1 MALNLEALSPKD
13 LQALIADAQSQMH
26 TARANQ
32 IQEVR
37 KKIDALLH
45 NNGLTLADAYPTRGG
60 AKAGK
65 KFAVAPKY
73 QNPSNHEQTW
83 SGRGKRPFWFVEAL
97 KRRGVTAD
105 SLLIA
110 GASKAAAPAKTAA
123 KKATKKVVKKAVGKV
138 ARKAAKKS
146 SAKTAAKK
154 AAKR

>member
-37 KKIDALLH
+37 RKIDALLH
-45 NNGLTLADAYPTRGG
+45 NNGVDLADVYPTRGS
-60 AKAGK
+60 KTGK
-65 KFAVAPKY
+65 KAAVAPKY
-73 QNPSNHEQTW
+73 QNPANHAQTW

-110 GASKAAAPAKTAA
+110 AAPKAAAPAKVAA
-123 KKATKKVVKKAVGKV
+123 KKVVKKAAKKTTG
-138 ARKAAKKS
+138 KAATKKI
-146 SAKTAAKK
+146 
-154 AAKR
+154 AKR

>member
-37 KKIDALLH
+37 RKIDALLH
-45 NNGLTLADAYPTRGG
+45 NNGLNLADIYPTRGS
-60 AKAGK
+60 KAGK
-65 KFAVAPKY
+65 KAAVAPKY
-73 QNPSNHEQTW
+73 QNPSNQAQTW

-110 GASKAAAPAKTAA
+110 AAPKAAAPAKAAA
-123 KKATKKVVKKAVGKV
+123 KKATKKVVKKA
-138 ARKAAKKS
+138 
-146 SAKTAAKK
+146 AKK
-154 AAKR
+154 AAGKTATRKIAKR

>member
-37 KKIDALLH
+37 RKIDALLH
-45 NNGLTLADAYPTRGG
+45 NNGLNLADIYPTRGG
-60 AKAGK
+60 KAGK
-65 KFAVAPKY
+65 KAAVAPKY
-73 QNPSNHEQTW
+73 QNPSNQAQTW

-110 GASKAAAPAKTAA
+110 GAPKAAAPAKAAA
-123 KKATKKVVKKAVGKV
+123 KKATKKVVKKV
-138 ARKAAKKS
+138 
-146 SAKTAAKK
+146 AKK
-154 AAKR
+154 AAGKAATKKIAKR

>member
-37 KKIDALLH
+37 RKIDALLH
-45 NNGLTLADAYPTRGG
+45 NNGLNLADIYPTRGG
-60 AKAGK
+60 KAGK
-65 KFAVAPKY
+65 KAAVAPKY
-73 QNPSNHEQTW
+73 QNPSNHAQTW

-110 GASKAAAPAKTAA
+110 AAPKAAAPAKAAA
-123 KKATKKVVKKAVGKV
+123 KKATKKV
-138 ARKAAKKS
+138 ARKA
-146 SAKTAAKK
+146 TKK
-154 AAKR
+154 AGKAATRKIAKR

>member
-37 KKIDALLH
+37 RKIDALLH
-45 NNGLTLADAYPTRGG
+45 NNGLDLVDVYPTRGG
-60 AKAGK
+60 KAGK
-65 KFAVAPKY
+65 PGKKAAVAPKY
-73 QNPSNHEQTW
+73 QNPSNHTQTW

-110 GASKAAAPAKTAA
+110 AAPKGAAPAKAAA
-123 KKATKKVVKKAVGKV
+123 KKATKKVVKKA
-138 ARKAAKKS
+138 
-146 SAKTAAKK
+146 AKK
-154 AAKR
+154 AAGKAATRKTAKR

>member
-1 MALNLEALSPKD
+1 MRSRRCIQP
-13 LQALIADAQSQMH
+13 
-26 TARANQ
+26 ARTRS
-32 IQEVR
+32 R
-37 KKIDALLH
+37 KCEKIDALLH
-45 NNGLTLADAYPTRGG
+45 NNGLTSRFTNPWRRQGWQE
-60 AKAGK
+60 
-65 KFAVAPKY
+65 FAVAPKY

-110 GASKAAAPAKTAA
+110 GASKAAAPAKTAG